1 MFQSPKMTSAGK
13 VLYYDSLV
21 GSGLTFTTLQLGKG
35 TISGPIAALTALV
48 DPVITMP
55 AVVSRHEGYADVSGS
70 FSNAGLKEGF
80 YWREIGL
87 FAADPAYPDDRT
99 KDVLF
104 AYQNAYDTADFIP
117 AASIE
122 TVEKQVTLPIMVD
135 DAVQVSCTID
145 QSLVY
150 ASKAEIEAVKNS
162 NNETAKEAADAKEAA
177 ASALKAAG
185 NAQSTANT
193 ALQTAENKADA
204 NHLHSQYVTS
214 DNASELLGG
223 SLSPSD
229 IGAAP
234 ASTVATMQQ
243 SLTSHTGNAAIHRA
257 SSGLRLTLT
266 TAGWS
271 GSGTSYTQTVSAA
284 GVTTAGN
291 EVVLV
296 YPANKASRTL
306 WQDNGIAA
314 NDIAQD
320 GKLTFEAESK
330 PTAAISVIVEVK
342 DIGLT

>member
-99 KDVLF
+99 KDILF

-229 IGAAP
+229 IGAAS
-234 ASTVATMQQ
+234 AS
-243 SLTSHTGNAAIHRA
+243 SLSTHTRNAAIHRA

-266 TAGWS
+266 AAGWT
-271 GSGTSYTQTVSAA
+271 GSGTAYSQTVSAA

-314 NDIAQD
+314 NDITTN

-330 PTAAISVIVEVK
+330 PTASISVIVEVK

>member
-99 KDVLF
+99 KDILF

-214 DNASELLGG
+214 DNASELLSG
-223 SLSPSD
+223 SLSPAD
-229 IGAAP
+229 IGAAS
-234 ASTVATMQQ
+234 AS
-243 SLTSHTGNAAIHRA
+243 SLSTHTGNAAIHRA

-266 TAGWS
+266 TAGWT
-271 GSGTSYTQTVSAA
+271 GSGTSYSQTVNAA

-296 YPANKASRTL
+296 YPANKASRLL
-306 WQDNGIAA
+306 WQDNGVAA
-314 NDIAQD
+314 NDITTN

-330 PTAAISVIVEVK
+330 PSGSISVIVEVK

>member
-70 FSNAGLKEGF
+70 YSNAGLKEGC

-99 KDVLF
+99 KDILF

-214 DNASELLGG
+214 DNASELLSG

-229 IGAAP
+229 INAAS
-234 ASTVATMQQ
+234 AS
-243 SLTSHTGNAAIHRA
+243 SLSTHTGNAAIHRA

-266 TAGWS
+266 AAGWA
-271 GSGTSYTQTVSAA
+271 GTPPTQTVSAA

-306 WQDNGIAA
+306 WQDNSVAA

-330 PTAAISVIVEVK
+330 PTASISVIVEVK

>member
-99 KDVLF
+99 KDILF

-162 NNETAKEAADAKEAA
+162 NKETAKEAADAKEAA

-214 DNASELLGG
+214 DNASELLSG

-229 IGAAP
+229 INAAS
-234 ASTVATMQQ
+234 AS
-243 SLTSHTGNAAIHRA
+243 SLSTHTRNAAIHRA

-266 TAGWS
+266 AAGWT
-271 GSGTSYTQTVSAA
+271 GSGTAYSQTVSAA

-314 NDIAQD
+314 NDITTN

-330 PTAAISVIVEVK
+330 PTASISVIVEVK